1 MPQSFSLLP
10 LMNNAVQTIRDSVG
24 FVVADPKVDH
34 LEDVVEADSR
44 ADQLRTSLKLKRKTC
59 LVL

>member
-1 MPQSFSLLP
+1 
-10 LMNNAVQTIRDSVG
+10 MNNAVQTIRDSVG